1 MSGIEAVVRR
11 EKIAAEESVDA
22 LAEVTSVLQNLRVN
36 REHDESSWRVW
47 EVGSRL
53 RFRIW
58 GMWGLG
64 LRRRLPFVVKA
75 RVESNARDFA
85 LILHFES
92 DEGRYLVRL
101 PAVDAAYHSLF
112 ESIIAELR
120 LRLMAA

>member
-1 MSGIEAVVRR
+1 MSRFEAVIRR

-22 LAEVTSVLQNLRVN
+22 LAEVARVLRGLRVN
-36 REHDESSWRVW
+36 REHDESSWRIW

-58 GMWGLG
+58 GLWGLG
-64 LRRRLPFVVKA
+64 VRRCLPFVVKA
-75 RVESNARDFA
+75 RVESNARDLA
-85 LILHFES
+85 LSLHFES
-92 DEGRYLVRL
+92 DEGPYLVRL

-120 LRLMAA
+120 LRLLTA